1 MAPANLNIDPDK
13 WVNDYG
19 DKLYAY
25 AYSRVGTAEI
35 AEDLVQ
41 ETFLS
46 GLKSLD
52 KFKGSSSE
60 YTWLVSILKH
70 KIIDHYRQ
78 KATRSALNV
87 DSEDAR
93 FKQSG
98 FMAGGWIK
106 DKAPKSWSNDTV
118 TSMESEEFMRIL
130 YFCIKY
136 LPDKWASCF
145 ILRVIEEMPG
155 QDVCKELDI
164 TSSNLWTI
172 LHRARLQL
180 RDCLET
186 NWFSN
191 AVKNRLK

>member
-1 MAPANLNIDPDK
+1 MGTAPLNIDPDK

-25 AYSRVGTAEI
+25 AYSRTGSVEI

-41 ETFLS
+41 ETFLA
-46 GLKSLD
+46 GLKNL
-52 KFKGSSSE
+52 KTFKGDSSE
-60 YTWLVSILKH
+60 YTWLVSILKR

-78 KATRSALNV
+78 KASRATFSV
-87 DSEDAR
+87 DNEKIR

-98 FMAGGWIK
+98 FMAGNWIK
-106 DKAPKSWSNDTV
+106 DKAPKAWSNDTV
-118 TSMESEEFMRIL
+118 SAMESEEFMRIL
-130 YFCIKY
+130 YYCIKY
-136 LPDKWASCF
+136 LPEKWASCF

-155 QDVCKELDI
+155 EKVCKELDI

-191 AVKNRLK
+191 AVKKQA

>member
-1 MAPANLNIDPDK
+1 MAPVNQNIDPDK
-13 WVNDYG
+13 WVNEYG

-25 AYSRVGTAEI
+25 AYSRVGSAEI

-41 ETFLS
+41 ETFLA
-46 GLKSLD
+46 GLKNLST
-52 KFKGSSSE
+52 FKGNSSE
-60 YTWLVSILKH
+60 YTWLVSILKR

-78 KATRSALNV
+78 KAVRSNI
-87 DSEDAR
+87 SIDADDDR
-93 FKQSG
+93 FRKTG
-98 FMAGGWIK
+98 FMKGSWVK
-106 DKAPKSWSNDTV
+106 DKAPKAWSNETA

-136 LPDKWASCF
+136 LPEKWASCF
-145 ILRVIEEMPG
+145 ILRMIEEMPG
-155 QDVCKELDI
+155 EDVCKELNI

-191 AVKNRLK
+191 AVKKQA